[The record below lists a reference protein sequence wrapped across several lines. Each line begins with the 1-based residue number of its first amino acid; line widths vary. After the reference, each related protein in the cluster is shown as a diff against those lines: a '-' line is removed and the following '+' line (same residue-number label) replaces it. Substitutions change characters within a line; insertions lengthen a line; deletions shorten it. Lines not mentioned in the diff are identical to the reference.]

1 MKEILLWLFDRLVT
15 AIPGLFLRVFYSPSK
30 VANEVKIELRGEKP
44 INPCL
49 GSSVPR
55 IDLYLEVTN
64 LSNLDLTLDR
74 MLLDLWFGQPV
85 LNGAI
90 LSRRDVPAR
99 STVKNLFF
107 KSALTTRQIQQIEP
121 YLQESPPSGNIS
133 LSVHAYFNS
142 KIGSLEVERRFERR
156 KV

>member
-1 MKEILLWLFDRLVT
+1 MKEILLWLLDRGIT
-15 AIPGLFLRVFYSPSK
+15 AIPGFLLRVFYPPRK
-30 VANEVKIELRGEKP
+30 VANKVKIELRGENP

-90 LSRRDVPAR
+90 LNRCNVPAK

-107 KSALTTRQIQQIEP
+107 RSALTTRQIQQIKP
-121 YLQESPPSGNIS
+121 YLQESPPSGSIS

-142 KIGSLEVERRFERR
+142 KIGSLEVEGRFERR